1 MAFDAINLSQ
11 ILKEQRLL
19 LTGGKINKIF
29 MPEKDEVVLTIFNKK
44 TFKLLFSC
52 NNNVNRILITQQDT
66 QNPLTAPSFCMLL
79 RKYLTG
85 GTVSDIY
92 QQPFERVADFSITT
106 KNELGYS
113 YVVHLIF
120 ELTGRDSNLILTDS
134 NYKIID
140 SLRHFSCDLQSARV
154 ILPNATYRFFSAQT
168 DKFFPTDTEK
178 IDIFAEKVDNPRQ
191 FLTEK
196 VLGICSST
204 ANEVC
209 HIANNGNKSL
219 GHALKTYIDKF
230 NDALCPNVVLNGKT
244 PCDVFPFEYDSRRGE
259 RIFFDT
265 LNAAHDFF
273 YSQKNKT
280 QRFAERT
287 KSISTNLKNAI
298 ARTEK
303 KLGIQRQAIL
313 DAQTNT
319 ESKLFGDLI
328 LSNLHLI
335 KKNSEKVTVVNYY
348 DENSTMIDIPLDAGL
363 SPQQNAQAYY
373 KKYAKLKS
381 SLNHNTELVK
391 ENEQLLDYLQG
402 VVKNLSFCE
411 TDDDIAEV
419 TKELVD
425 KKIIKNKTNVS
436 EHKKNQNH
444 PTRPL
449 HYNVDGFDIYVG
461 KNNIQND
468 FVTFKLANAHDVWLH
483 TQKIHSSHAVII
495 KQKGDIPDDVILK
508 TAEIVA
514 HYSQASAGSKIAVDY
529 CQKKFVKKPNGSPLG
544 FVVYTDFNTI
554 LVNPNQHKEFLV
566 I

>member
-79 RKYLTG
+79 RKHLIG

-120 ELTGRDSNLILTDS
+120 ELTGRDSNLVLTDS

-168 DKFFPTDTEK
+168 DKLLPTDTEK
-178 IDIFAEKVDNPRQ
+178 IDIFAEKIDNPRQ

-209 HIANNGNKSL
+209 HIADDENKSL
-219 GHALKTYIDKF
+219 GHALKIYIDKF
-230 NDALCPNVVLNGKT
+230 NDTLHPNVVLNGNT
-244 PCDVFPFEYDSRRGE
+244 PCDVFPFEYTSRKGE

-381 SLNHNTELVK
+381 SLKHNTELVK

-402 VVKNLSFCE
+402 VAKNLSFCE

-425 KKIIKNKTNVS
+425 KKIIKTKTNVS

-449 HYNVDGFDIYVG
+449 HYTVNGFDIYVG

-468 FVTFKLANAHDVWLH
+468 FVTFKLANTHDVWLH

-514 HYSQASAGSKIAVDY
+514 HYSQASSGSKIAVDY

-554 LVNPNQHKEFLV
+554 LVNPNQHKELLV
-566 I
+566 K